1 MTEKKPDYKEQS
13 TRVLLFTAMFMG
25 ASGDRKVKSELSK
38 IEREIKER
46 FPSEFRKWKKDKAG
60 YIGMRDYFPA

>member
-1 MTEKKPDYKEQS
+1 MDKYREQS

-25 ASGDRKVKSELSK
+25 VSGDRKVKGELSR
-38 IEREIKER
+38 IEKEIKRR
-46 FPSEFRKWKKDKAG
+46 FPAEFKEWKKDKAG